1 MKRTAFGW
9 IRPDGAEPALRASIA
24 PPPWM
29 RAKASAI
36 WLRLAFSTQTNR
48 TRFIGSGSWH
58 GDLGTAS
65 CESPRALVDG
75 RSAAAGIWRAAGG
88 ALVDLRLRRA
98 RIRSAG
104 RATGRAGR
112 IGGVV
117 TRSVAD
123 GVEGFPARAL
133 RVFGPQLVRVRIAA
147 DGAVF
152 RHHAAASG
160 VQARAERGEF
170 VGAVD
175 LQAEMVDARRA
186 AGAGDREVDA
196 RVFQHPLGVVVLDH
210 AGLRG
215 EQPGVEADAAGE
227 VGDVEVHV
235 EAVHRL
241 APVLRGLQG
250 DAGPQSAVPAQQF
263 SVRQASSAF

>member
-65 CESPRALVDG
+65 CESLRALVDG
-75 RSAAAGIWRAAGG
+75 RSATAGIRRAVGG
-88 ALVDLRLRRA
+88 AFFDLRFHRTH
-98 RIRSAG
+98 IRG
-104 RATGRAGR
+104 AGR
-112 IGGVV
+112 IGGVI
-117 TRSVAD
+117 TGSVAD

-152 RHHAAASG
+152 RHHAAARG

-186 AGAGDREVDA
+186 AG
-196 RVFQHPLGVVVLDH
+196 
-210 AGLRG
+210 
-215 EQPGVEADAAGE
+215 
-227 VGDVEVHV
+227 
-235 EAVHRL
+235 
-241 APVLRGLQG
+241 
-250 DAGPQSAVPAQQF
+250 
-263 SVRQASSAF
+263 

>member
-9 IRPDGAEPALRASIA
+9 IRPDGAEPALKASIA

-48 TRFIGSGSWH
+48 MRFIGSGSWH

-75 RSAAAGIWRAAGG
+75 RSATAGIRRAAGG
-88 ALVDLRLRRA
+88 AFFDLQFHRTH
-98 RIRSAG
+98 IRGAG
-104 RATGRAGR
+104 RAADCAGR

-117 TRSVAD
+117 AGSVAD

-152 RHHAAASG
+152 RHHAATGG

-170 VGAVD
+170 VG
-175 LQAEMVDARRA
+175 
-186 AGAGDREVDA
+186 
-196 RVFQHPLGVVVLDH
+196 
-210 AGLRG
+210 
-215 EQPGVEADAAGE
+215 
-227 VGDVEVHV
+227 
-235 EAVHRL
+235 
-241 APVLRGLQG
+241 
-250 DAGPQSAVPAQQF
+250 
-263 SVRQASSAF
+263 

>member
-9 IRPDGAEPALRASIA
+9 IRPDGAEPALKASTA
-24 PPPWM
+24 SPPWM

-65 CESPRALVDG
+65 CESLRALVDG
-75 RSAAAGIWRAAGG
+75 RSAAAGIRRAAGG
-88 ALVDLRLRRA
+88 ALVDLRFRRA

-104 RATGRAGR
+104 RAGRV
-112 IGGVV
+112 GGVV
-117 TRSVAD
+117 AGSVAD

-152 RHHAAASG
+152 RHHAATGG

-215 EQPGVEADAAGE
+215 EQLGVEADAAGE

-235 EAVHRL
+235 EAVHGL
-241 APVLRGLQG
+241 APFFRGLQG

-263 SVRQASSAF
+263 SVR